1 MVALISGWVKNII
14 LIVLFA
20 SFLELLLPNSSL
32 QRFIR
37 VIMGLL
43 IMLAIL
49 NPAIDLVQGNW
60 VAGDIPTIGT
70 GGQKQTDIVRSAN
83 MAVGE
88 RDRLAKEIYKR
99 DIGKQ
104 IRALVMAIDGVSEV
118 RIAIELQEQGET
130 GATGA
135 IKTISLYVKPGNI
148 SNPAAINKVS
158 IGAVQYP
165 ELELKET
172 VKNKIRSTLTELYQ
186 LRGDQIDIKPW
197 S

>member
-1 MVALISGWVKNII
+1 MVALVSGWVKNII

-60 VAGDIPTIGT
+60 AVGDIPTLGT
-70 GGQKQTDIVRSAN
+70 GGQKQADIVRSAN
-83 MAVGE
+83 MAVEE

-99 DIGKQ
+99 DMGKQ

-118 RIAIELQEQGET
+118 RVAIELQERSET
-130 GATGA
+130 GAAGA
-135 IKTISLYVKPGNI
+135 IKIISLYVKPGNI
-148 SNPAAINKVS
+148 SKPGAVDKVS
-158 IGAVQYP
+158 IGAAEHP
-165 ELELKET
+165 ELELKDT
-172 VKNKIRSTLTELYQ
+172 VRTKIRSTLSELYQ

>member
-1 MVALISGWVKNII
+1 MVALVSGWVKNII

-60 VAGDIPTIGT
+60 TVGDMPTLAA
-70 GGQKQTDIVRSAN
+70 GGQKQADIIQSAN
-83 MAVGE
+83 TAAVE
-88 RDRLAKEIYKR
+88 RERITKEIYKR
-99 DIGKQ
+99 DMSKQ
-104 IRALVMAIDGVSEV
+104 LRALIMAIDGVSEARV
-118 RIAIELQEQGET
+118 AIELQEKPEA

-135 IKTISLYVKPGNI
+135 IKAITLYVKPGNV
-148 SNPAAINKVS
+148 SRSGTINKVS
-158 IGAVQYP
+158 VKTSEHP
-165 ELELKET
+165 ELELNDA
-172 VKNKIRSTLTELYQ
+172 VRNKIKNMLTELYH

-197 S
+197 T

>member
-1 MVALISGWVKNII
+1 MVALLSGWVKNII

-43 IMLAIL
+43 IMLTIL

-60 VAGDIPTIGT
+60 TAGDIPTIGT
-70 GGQKQTDIVRSAN
+70 GGQKQADIVRSAN

-118 RIAIELQEQGET
+118 RIAIELQEQAET

-135 IKTISLYVKPGNI
+135 IKIISLYVKPGNI
-148 SNPAAINKVS
+148 SKPAAIDKISV
-158 IGAVQYP
+158 GAVQHP

-172 VKNKIRSTLTELYQ
+172 VRTKIRSTLTELYQ

>member
-43 IMLAIL
+43 IMLTIL

-70 GGQKQTDIVRSAN
+70 GGQKQADIVRSAN

-118 RIAIELQEQGET
+118 RIAIELQEQAET

-135 IKTISLYVKPGNI
+135 IKIISLYVKPGNI
-148 SNPAAINKVS
+148 SKPAAIDKVS
-158 IGAVQYP
+158 VGAAEHP

-172 VKNKIRSTLTELYQ
+172 VRNKIRSTLTELYQ

>member
-43 IMLAIL
+43 IMLTIL

-70 GGQKQTDIVRSAN
+70 GGQKQADIVRSAN

-118 RIAIELQEQGET
+118 RIAIELQEQAET

-135 IKTISLYVKPGNI
+135 IKIISLYVKPGNI
-148 SNPAAINKVS
+148 SKPAAIDKVS
-158 IGAVQYP
+158 VGAAEHP

-172 VKNKIRSTLTELYQ
+172 VRNKIRSTLTELYQ
-186 LRGDQIDIKPW
+186 LRRDQIDIKPW

>member
-1 MVALISGWVKNII
+1 MVALLSGWVKNII

-43 IMLAIL
+43 IMLTIL

-60 VAGDIPTIGT
+60 TAGDIPTIGT
-70 GGQKQTDIVRSAN
+70 GGQIQADIVRSAN

-118 RIAIELQEQGET
+118 RIAIELQEQAET

-135 IKTISLYVKPGNI
+135 IKIISLYVKPGNI
-148 SNPAAINKVS
+148 SKPAAIDKISV
-158 IGAVQYP
+158 GAVQHP

-172 VKNKIRSTLTELYQ
+172 VRTKIRSTLTELYQ

>member
-1 MVALISGWVKNII
+1 MVALVSGWVKNII

-43 IMLAIL
+43 VMLAIL

-60 VAGDIPTIGT
+60 TAGDIPTLGS
-70 GGQKQTDIVRSAN
+70 GGQKQADIIRSAN
-83 MAVGE
+83 TAAAE
-88 RDRLAKEIYKR
+88 RERLAKEIYIR
-99 DIGKQ
+99 DISKQ
-104 IRALVMAIDGVSEV
+104 VRALVMAIDGVSDV
-118 RIAIELQEQGET
+118 RVALELEEKPEQ

-135 IKTISLYVKPGNI
+135 IKMITLFVKPGNI
-148 SNPAAINKVS
+148 SKPGTIDKVS
-158 IGAVQYP
+158 VGASEHP
-165 ELELKET
+165 ELELKDT
-172 VKNKIRSTLTELYQ
+172 VRNKIKSTLTELYH

-197 S
+197 N